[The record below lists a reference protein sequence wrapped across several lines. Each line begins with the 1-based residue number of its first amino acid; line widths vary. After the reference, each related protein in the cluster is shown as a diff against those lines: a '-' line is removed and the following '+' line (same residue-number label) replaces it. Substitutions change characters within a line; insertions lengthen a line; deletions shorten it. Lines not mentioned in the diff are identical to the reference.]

1 VHQQNKATAQ
11 PIQEEAKGE
20 TTMNQERLYVI
31 ALLAV
36 GLLASIPQIPV
47 DAKIWGTILVVVG
60 IVGGVMVNYDD
71 MMQRLMIYVVAVAM
85 PIFSDALTVIPTV
98 GPWLNTLL
106 DNIAMGIQ
114 GMAVGLVVMGLLAR
128 AKG

>member
-1 VHQQNKATAQ
+1 
-11 PIQEEAKGE
+11 
-20 TTMNQERLYVI
+20 MNQERMYVI

-47 DAKIWGTILVVVG
+47 DAKIWGIILVVAG

-71 MMQRLMIYVVAVAM
+71 AMQRLLVYVIAVGM
-85 PIFSDALTVIPTV
+85 PIFSDALNVIPTV

-106 DNIAMGIQ
+106 DNVAMGIQ

>member
-1 VHQQNKATAQ
+1 
-11 PIQEEAKGE
+11 
-20 TTMNQERLYVI
+20 MNQERMYVI

-47 DAKIWGTILVVVG
+47 DAKIWGIILVVAG
-60 IVGGVMVNYDD
+60 IVGGVMVNYEDA
-71 MMQRLMIYVVAVAM
+71 MQRLLVYVIAVGM
-85 PIFSDALTVIPTV
+85 PIFSDALNVIPTV

-106 DNIAMGIQ
+106 DNVAMGIQ

>member
-1 VHQQNKATAQ
+1 
-11 PIQEEAKGE
+11 
-20 TTMNQERLYVI
+20 MNQERMYVI

-47 DAKIWGTILVVVG
+47 DAKIWGMILVVVG
-60 IVGGVMVNYDD
+60 VIGGVMVNYEDV
-71 MMQRLMIYVVAVAM
+71 MQRLVVYVVAVAM
-85 PIFSDALTVIPTV
+85 PIFSDSLTVIPTV

-114 GMAVGLVVMGLLAR
+114 GMAVGLVAMGLFAR

>member
-1 VHQQNKATAQ
+1 
-11 PIQEEAKGE
+11 
-20 TTMNQERLYVI
+20 MNQERIYVI

-36 GLLASIPQIPV
+36 GLLASIPQIPI

>member
-1 VHQQNKATAQ
+1 
-11 PIQEEAKGE
+11 
-20 TTMNQERLYVI
+20 MNQERIYVI
-31 ALLAV
+31 ALLAI
-36 GLLASIPQIPV
+36 GLLASVPQIPV

-60 IVGGVMVNYDD
+60 IVGGVMVNYED
-71 MMQRLMIYVVAVAM
+71 MMQRLVVYVIAVAM
-85 PIFSDALTVIPTV
+85 PIFSDSLDVIPAV

>member
-1 VHQQNKATAQ
+1 
-11 PIQEEAKGE
+11 
-20 TTMNQERLYVI
+20 MNQERMYVI

-47 DAKIWGTILVVVG
+47 DAKIWGMILVVVG
-60 IVGGVMVNYDD
+60 VVGGVMVNYDD

-85 PIFSDALTVIPTV
+85 PIFSDALIVIPTV

-106 DNIAMGIQ
+106 DNIALGIQ
-114 GMAVGLVVMGLLAR
+114 GMAVGLVAMGLLAR